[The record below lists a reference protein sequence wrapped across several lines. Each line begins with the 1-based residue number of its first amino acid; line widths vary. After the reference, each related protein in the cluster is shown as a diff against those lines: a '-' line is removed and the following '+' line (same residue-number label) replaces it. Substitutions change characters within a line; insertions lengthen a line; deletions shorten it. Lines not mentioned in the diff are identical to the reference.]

1 MLDVLKRLFITD
13 SPESTGKRDLL
24 QESQDSKSMI
34 DRKLYSE
41 VEPYIDYIFEKVSN
55 KIVEQA
61 KQGYCYCTTSFASFR
76 HYDNTDMFV
85 SMVTEQDIAINN
97 LNYDHYKLIKN
108 ILLDRLSLLYS
119 ENIEVSIDS
128 DYNYLGKSVYVFTRW
143 DDKEVEAD
151 NILYDYFK
159 RWVISDKNK
168 DSLKEIT
175 DNAVYNSFNGILYKV
190 NKDIQRYV
198 ADGENY
204 SITSFNT
211 SKDHIPYIKS
221 RYYEEIKKYLEKEL
235 ANIYKGSFSIKVF
248 SSIFDSDFLVTVDWK
263 KKQQKKGLF

>member
-1 MLDVLKRLFITD
+1 
-13 SPESTGKRDLL
+13 
-24 QESQDSKSMI
+24 
-34 DRKLYSE
+34 
-41 VEPYIDYIFEKVSN
+41 
-55 KIVEQA
+55 
-61 KQGYCYCTTSFASFR
+61 
-76 HYDNTDMFV
+76 MFV
-85 SMVTEQDIAINN
+85 SMVTEQDITINN

-248 SSIFDSDFLVTVDWK
+248 SSCIDSDFLVTVDWK
-263 KKQQKKGLF
+263 KNQQKKGLF

>member
-1 MLDVLKRLFITD
+1 
-13 SPESTGKRDLL
+13 
-24 QESQDSKSMI
+24 
-34 DRKLYSE
+34 
-41 VEPYIDYIFEKVSN
+41 
-55 KIVEQA
+55 
-61 KQGYCYCTTSFASFR
+61 
-76 HYDNTDMFV
+76 MFV

-119 ENIEVSIDS
+119 ENIAVSIDS
-128 DYNYLGKSVYVFTRW
+128 DYNYLGKSVYVFTKW

-198 ADGENY
+198 EDGKNV
-204 SITSFNT
+204 SFIIA
-211 SKDHIPYIKS
+211 S
-221 RYYEEIKKYLEKEL
+221 
-235 ANIYKGSFSIKVF
+235 
-248 SSIFDSDFLVTVDWK
+248 
-263 KKQQKKGLF
+263 QQ